1 MSYLYNCIDALDEQL
16 GLIDE
21 QIKRLNAERSCIS
34 ESRNNLINNL
44 DNLDKDKN
52 ASSGKYT
59 NLTNKDAI
67 IEFLR
72 EQNRPCTITEITN
85 ALERGGIKS
94 KAGRFYSNVNAI
106 LIDKDNINIFKKENK
121 LWSLK

>member
-1 MSYLYNCIDALDEQL
+1 MSYSQNCIDVLRDSLDKLDEQL
-16 GLIDE
+16 IEID
-21 QIKRLNAERSCIS
+21 KEREHICEARRNVELSL
-34 ESRNNLINNL
+34 ESLQGFKPL
-44 DNLDKDKN
+44 
-52 ASSGKYT
+52 GKYA
-59 NLTNKDAI
+59 NLTNKNAI
-67 IEFLR
+67 IEFLK

>member
-1 MSYLYNCIDALDEQL
+1 MSYSQNCIDVLRDSLDKFDEQL
-16 GLIDE
+16 IEID
-21 QIKRLNAERSCIS
+21 KERERICEARRNIEIS
-34 ESRNNLINNL
+34 LESLQGSKPI
-44 DNLDKDKN
+44 
-52 ASSGKYT
+52 GKYT

-85 ALERGGIKS
+85 ALEKGGIKS

-106 LIDKDNINIFKKENK
+106 LIDKDNTNIFKKENK